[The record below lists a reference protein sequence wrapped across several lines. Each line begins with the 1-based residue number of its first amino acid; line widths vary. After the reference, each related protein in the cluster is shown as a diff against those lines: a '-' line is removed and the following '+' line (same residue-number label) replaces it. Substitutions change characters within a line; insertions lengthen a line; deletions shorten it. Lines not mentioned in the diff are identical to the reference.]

1 VSAVEFETGDPF
13 QPKGEEFMD
22 WLEER
27 DDRITACA
35 TREGGHGW
43 QIEGEPGEEPYV
55 SCGDCPADADELFP
69 DLMSLL
75 SGPMDVDG
83 RTVVF
88 GEVLPDQAEPCKLP
102 VAVRVETIRRDYADG
117 TEYDVEVH
125 ITPRGGDAG

>member
-1 VSAVEFETGDPF
+1 MSLFEIDDSPRS
-13 QPKGEEFMD
+13 QGEELMD
-22 WLEER
+22 WLDER

-35 TREGGHGW
+35 ARDGGHGW
-43 QIEGEPGEEPYV
+43 QVEGEPGEEPYV
-55 SCGDCPADADELFP
+55 SCGDCPAGADELFP

-75 SGPMDVDG
+75 SGPVDVGG

-88 GEVLPDQAEPCKLP
+88 GEVLPDRAEPYKLP